1 MSDTVE
7 SVEITPA
14 QARVLA
20 FIRENVAYYSP
31 TVREIAAGIGV
42 RSPHSVTQ
50 HLDKL
55 EEKGLIERTPRS
67 PRGIRLVEAVKVEVT
82 P

>member
-1 MSDTVE
+1 MSDTVK
-7 SVEITPA
+7 VTPA

-20 FIRENVAYYSP
+20 FIRDNLGYYSP

-42 RSPHSVTQ
+42 RSPHAVTQ

-55 EEKGLIERTPRS
+55 EEKGLIQRVPKS
-67 PRGIRLVEAVKVEVT
+67 PRGIRLVETVKVEAT
-82 P
+82 T